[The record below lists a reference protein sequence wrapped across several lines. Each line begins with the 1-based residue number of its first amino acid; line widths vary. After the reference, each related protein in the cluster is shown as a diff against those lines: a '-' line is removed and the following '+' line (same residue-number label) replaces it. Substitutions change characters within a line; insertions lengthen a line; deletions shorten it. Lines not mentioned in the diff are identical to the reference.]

1 MALFYLN
8 IASKI
13 QSLGKNIGTA
23 YYCCGSAL
31 GFNADPDPAF
41 YLSADPDPGNLTN
54 ADPDPGQT
62 VKSKKLNFYM
72 ENIFYVGNR
81 SKTYIRR
88 YKKSLSESLEV
99 RLILKNFGKFP
110 YSRIRSRIPCKDP
123 DPGCQIR
130 ADRCGFRTLVLHL

>member
-41 YLSADPDPGNLTN
+41 YLSADPDPESNKKVPRIFGRFPCSWIRILIPNTDLDSGETN
-54 ADPDPGQT
+54 
-62 VKSKKLNFYM
+62 
-72 ENIFYVGNR
+72 
-81 SKTYIRR
+81 
-88 YKKSLSESLEV
+88 
-99 RLILKNFGKFP
+99 
-110 YSRIRSRIPCKDP
+110 
-123 DPGCQIR
+123 
-130 ADRCGFRTLVLHL
+130 